1 VVKAKYF
8 LLVLIAAALNSC
20 EFGANAVDG
29 SEIRVGEGTVF
40 IYDERSDDRFFDRP
54 IELSSSGDVE
64 IKFLS
69 KIAAIGG
76 RDHVY
81 GFQSSRDGELMFTDV
96 KDGDLWVYFQANQD
110 GQTPIE
116 RNGEWIRLPL
126 PGEDEYSTE
135 VSDSVFSF
143 SRESPTFTTRTL
155 RVAPMEQYNFYVE
168 GYYFRARKVK
178 VISDYHFDDF
188 NDFGRPIHDEQE
200 LTFLEGLGV
209 LAEKVVH
216 AENIFG
222 PPNFIMS
229 GIKFK

>member
-1 VVKAKYF
+1 VKAKYF
-8 LLVLIAAALNSC
+8 IVLLIAATLNSC

-29 SEIRVGEGTVF
+29 SDIRVGEGTVF
-40 IYDERSDDRFFDRP
+40 TYDERSDAQFFERP
-54 IELSSSGDVE
+54 IELSSSGEVQ

-81 GFQSSRDGELMFTDV
+81 GFQSSRDGDLMFSDV
-96 KDGDLWVYFQANQD
+96 KDGDLWVYFQANRD
-110 GQTPIE
+110 GETPIE

-143 SRESPTFTTRTL
+143 SRESPTFVRRTL
-155 RVAPMEQYNFYVE
+155 TIAPMEQYNFYVE

-178 VISDYHFDDF
+178 VTSDYRFHNF
-188 NDFGRPIHDEQE
+188 NEELHDEQE

-216 AENIFG
+216 ANDIFG